1 MPDFA
6 TTRWTLVRR
15 AAEASP
21 QGRRALGELLALYQ
35 PALRAQLA
43 RWRVPG
49 AESEDLWQE
58 FAARL
63 MEGEWLRRAEPAA
76 GSFRAFLGTA
86 LQRFAANRLR
96 EATAHKRGGEASFA
110 GEDALDALA
119 TDVAGPDRQFDAD
132 WAALVLARARQAL
145 LEDAHSR
152 GKQALYDA
160 LEPYLAEDARRDDY
174 HAIAARFGSN
184 ANAIGVAVH
193 RLRARLRELLR
204 REVAE
209 TVEDEA
215 ALAREL
221 EALRDALRG

>member
-1 MPDFA
+1 MPDFS

-15 AAEASP
+15 AADASP

-49 AESEDLWQE
+49 AEGEDLWQE
-58 FAARL
+58 FATRM
-63 MEGEWLRRAEPAA
+63 MEGEWLRRAQPSA

-86 LQRFAANRLR
+86 LKRFAANRLR
-96 EATAHKRGGEASFA
+96 EATALKRGGDATFA
-110 GEDALDALA
+110 AESEIENLA
-119 TDVAGPDRQFDAD
+119 TDTVGPDRQFDAD
-132 WAALVLARARQAL
+132 WASLVLARVQEAL
-145 LEDAHSR
+145 REDARSR
-152 GKQALYDA
+152 GREALYEA
-160 LEPYLAEDARRDDY
+160 LEPFLVEEAQRDDY

-184 ANAIGVAVH
+184 ANAIGVAVY

-209 TVEDEA
+209 TVEDAA
-215 ALAREL
+215 ALEREMDS
-221 EALRDALRG
+221 LRDALRG